1 MMVSYIYNI
10 TLFLYHTI
18 SQYHILHTH
27 LILYIYIHKCT
38 EKQLRDAAAAEVAN
52 ISLIVPEDGKSNRKR
67 KAMDEVEKVQDW

>member
-1 MMVSYIYNI
+1 MMVSYIYI
-10 TLFLYHTI
+10 IILFLYHI
-18 SQYHILHTH
+18 LKQYMIYTFYH
-27 LILYIYIHKCT
+27 YIHYTHT